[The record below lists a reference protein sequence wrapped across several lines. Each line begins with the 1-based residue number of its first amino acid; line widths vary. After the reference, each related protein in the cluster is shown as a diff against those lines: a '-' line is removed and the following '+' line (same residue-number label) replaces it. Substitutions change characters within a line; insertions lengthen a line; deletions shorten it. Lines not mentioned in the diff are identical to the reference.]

1 MTSTLPVLNS
11 TPPPEMAGWQFYK
24 PLRFLTISL
33 IDTFV
38 RCPRKFFYSYGCH
51 LEPAAGPHAA
61 LKFGEAIHKALPIIT
76 SGPDPLAA
84 YPKAVEAFESVWAG
98 ADEDDKRNTFTA
110 RRILMDFVQQ
120 HLPGRSLYNII
131 KPPNLLGGK
140 KLSDV
145 SDYEIPFALSLPGVP
160 VPLIGRIDGLARHRD
175 SKELWGLE
183 YKTASESSARLLK
196 AFDWNPQLLCY
207 TLALRV
213 GLTEQIQGMMVETL
227 KVSKTS
233 CETMLKPVYVL
244 STELDEFVKWLSFQ
258 CQLILMHEKVK
269 DFPKQR
275 TGCTSYPMFGM
286 PGFMCDF
293 EAACSGPD
301 WTVFKSLYKVGQ
313 GHLPFDLGE
322 IEKLTAAD
330 AKPVEVTEEML
341 TEALKSG
348 V

>member
-1 MTSTLPVLNS
+1 MISETLSQPDESLWISFNS
-11 TPPPEMAGWQFYK
+11 TFQGVRFTTSSNLQTCWGVKSFPTSVTMKFLLPYHYPEFQY
-24 PLRFLTISL
+24 
-33 IDTFV
+33 
-38 RCPRKFFYSYGCH
+38 
-51 LEPAAGPHAA
+51 
-61 LKFGEAIHKALPIIT
+61 
-76 SGPDPLAA
+76 
-84 YPKAVEAFESVWAG
+84 
-98 ADEDDKRNTFTA
+98 
-110 RRILMDFVQQ
+110 
-120 HLPGRSLYNII
+120 
-131 KPPNLLGGK
+131 
-140 KLSDV
+140 
-145 SDYEIPFALSLPGVP
+145 LSLVGST
-160 VPLIGRIDGLARHRD
+160 GLARHRD